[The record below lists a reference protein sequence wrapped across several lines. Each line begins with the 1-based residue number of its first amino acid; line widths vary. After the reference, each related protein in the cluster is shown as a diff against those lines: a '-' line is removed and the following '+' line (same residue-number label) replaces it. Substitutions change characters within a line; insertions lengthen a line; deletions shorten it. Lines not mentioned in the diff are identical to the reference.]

1 MIINMAKIILFDIKI
16 GKKIGKAKNLIPAKP
31 LTEIRRTR
39 DRRNKELSRR

>member
-16 GKKIGKAKNLIPAKP
+16 GKKIGKAKNLLAAKP

-39 DRRNKELSRR
+39 DRKNIELSRR